1 MRLGRMRHP
10 GRHEFGIAIDSDI
23 TKFISMEKS
32 VREPIQVY
40 LTAAERDVLDQ
51 CAAELGVSRSE
62 VLRQGLRAVGERRPG
77 TATGPPT
84 PPPALR
90 QFLTPAAAGPGAPP
104 PSRPV
109 APLEE
114 LLEELSRDRDAR

>member
-1 MRLGRMRHP
+1 M
-10 GRHEFGIAIDSDI
+10 S
-23 TKFISMEKS
+23 KS

-40 LTAAERDVLDQ
+40 LTAAERDVLDR
-51 CAAELGVSRSE
+51 CAAGLGVSRSE
-62 VLRQGLRAVGERRPG
+62 VLRRGLRAVGEGGAAVASGLASAPHM
-77 TATGPPT
+77 
-84 PPPALR
+84 LR
-90 QFLTPAAAGPGAPP
+90 ELLTPAAAGPGAPP

>member
-1 MRLGRMRHP
+1 M
-10 GRHEFGIAIDSDI
+10 A
-23 TKFISMEKS
+23 KS
-32 VREPIQVY
+32 LRKPIQVY
-40 LTAAERDVLDQ
+40 LTTAERDVLDR

-62 VLRQGLRAVGERRPG
+62 VLRRGLRAVGETEAGAILHPASR
-77 TATGPPT
+77 A
-84 PPPALR
+84 PALR
-90 QFLTPAAAGPGAPP
+90 ELLTPAAAGPGPPP